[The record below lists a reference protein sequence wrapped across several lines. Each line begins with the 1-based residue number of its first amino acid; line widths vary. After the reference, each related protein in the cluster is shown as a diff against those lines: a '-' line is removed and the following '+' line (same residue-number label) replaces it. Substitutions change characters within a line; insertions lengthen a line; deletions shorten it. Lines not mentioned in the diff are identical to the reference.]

1 MHSLITEH
9 DKYHIH
15 KTLGLFCLLN
25 YNYRIFY
32 KIKYGEMFFP
42 YNIYSK
48 IAIPII
54 HLSLS
59 LSSLLF
65 NVPLTRFTSKII
77 IWKELQLHNIIF
89 TSRSATIMLYSLF
102 SDNIYGRFAILIS
115 HHLLADYVSLK
126 YKNNNKTTM
135 RDIPYDIENKTL
147 SYILKKK
154 YAISQLFATS
164 SLLLSDN
171 GLYENAFMIMYP
183 IQLSTFLSTLVRKNI
198 INNNMWH
205 LFYSLSLTLPVLV
218 SQFTKNVNPRYLIKI
233 KLTLAFIVSRLLLNT
248 NKYICITGL
257 MSTYKLLHN

>member
-1 MHSLITEH
+1 MLSLFTDH

-32 KIKYGEMFFP
+32 KIKFGEMFP
-42 YNIYSK
+42 SNHYIK
-48 IAIPII
+48 IAVPLI

-59 LSSLLF
+59 LSSFLF
-65 NVPLTRFTSKII
+65 NVPLTRFASKII

-89 TSRSATIMLYSLF
+89 TSRSATIMLYSLI
-102 SDNIYGRFAILIS
+102 SDNIYGRFAILVS
-115 HHLLADYVSLK
+115 HHLLADYVSFK

-135 RDIPYDIENKTL
+135 RDIPYDIENKTVA
-147 SYILKKK
+147 YILKKK

-164 SLLLSDN
+164 ALLLSDN

-198 INNNMWH
+198 INNNVWH
-205 LFYSLSLTLPVLV
+205 FVYSLSLTIPILV
-218 SQFTKNVNPRYLIKI
+218 SQFTKNVNPHYLIKI
-233 KLTLAFIVSRLLLNT
+233 KLTLAFITSRLLLNT
-248 NKYICITGL
+248 NKYLCMTGL
-257 MSTYKLLHN
+257 VSAYKLLGR